1 MVSKIIVYSV
11 ISPNI
16 VLQSDHDPG
25 LMVNWDDAIKMNR
38 FKRMSIPNAILISGS
53 DGDQISPSINSVN
66 TFRLIFNDQFGADF
80 ELLGDKSYFS
90 SWRRPLEFVEAPLL
104 G

>member
-11 ISPNI
+11 IPPII
-16 VLQSDHDPG
+16 VLRRDHGPG
-25 LMVNWDDAIKMNR
+25 LMVNWDDAIKR
-38 FKRMSIPNAILISGS
+38 TLFKRMSISNAILISGS
-53 DGDQISPSINSVN
+53 DGDQISPSINPVN
-66 TFRLIFNDQFGADF
+66 TFRLIFNEQFGADF

-90 SWRRPLEFVEAPLL
+90 SWRRPLEFVEPPLL